1 MQSKTV
7 SENAVLSTQD
17 VKTMAAAAGP
27 CISIYLPVAPTGVD
41 RREQTVRLKKAVE
54 RVQLLLREREVEDS
68 LQRTLLEP
76 IHTLVEGGGYGHA
89 KVLAIF
95 RSPDLFR
102 HYSLLWQLDEMV
114 AVADHF
120 QIGPLLPLLY
130 KHKAFYILTLS
141 QKNIRLLRCT
151 DVSSEEVTLPDS
163 IPHTL
168 EEFMAT
174 DQPDHVLDNR
184 STGGPSTG
192 SMKGVMFGTGTDRE
206 KKDEYMQHFYKQID
220 RGLSDLLRDDPAPV
234 VLAGVDYELALYHNV
249 TKYPNLVDDGVQGA
263 PGGLKGGELH
273 RRAVELVQSQNRL
286 EVEDLLAQ
294 YDKLGGTDRTSTDA
308 ANILRA
314 AREGRVAHLFL
325 AEGMDTAERY
335 NMAAMQTILNSG
347 QVHFAPL
354 ERMPGA
360 ETMAALFRY

>member
-1 MQSKTV
+1 MQSKTM

-17 VKTMAAAAGP
+17 VKTMAAVAGP

-54 RVQLLLREREVEDS
+54 RVEFLLEEREVES
-68 LQRTLLEP
+68 SQKRALLEP
-76 IHTLVEGGGYGHA
+76 IHALVEGGGYGHA

-102 HYSLLWQLDEMV
+102 HYSLPWDLDEMAV
-114 AVADHF
+114 VADHF
-120 QIGPLLPLLY
+120 QIAPLLRLL
-130 KHKAFYILTLS
+130 HQQKAFYILALS

-151 DVSSEEVTLPDS
+151 DDSSEEVTLPDS

-168 EEFMAT
+168 HEFMAT
-174 DQPDHVLDNR
+174 DKPDHVQDNR
-184 STGGPSTG
+184 STAGQATG
-192 SMKGVMFGTGTDRE
+192 SMKGVLFGTNTDRE

-220 RGLSDLLRDDPAPV
+220 KGLNGLLKDDPAPV
-234 VLAGVDYELALYHNV
+234 VLAGVDYELALYHHV

-263 PGGLKGGELH
+263 PDGLKGGELH
-273 RRAVELVQSQNRL
+273 RRALELLQSQNTL
-286 EVEDLLAQ
+286 EADGLLAQ

-308 ANILRA
+308 ANILKA

-325 AEGMDTAERY
+325 AEGIEAAERY
-335 NMAAMQTILNSG
+335 NVAALQTILNSG
-347 QVHFAPL
+347 EVHIVPL

-360 ETMAALFRY
+360 ATMAALFRY